1 MDVNGLALDAVVDTG
16 ADVSVLSKEA
26 YQLMEPRL
34 PVKECITMLQ
44 AGKDSEIEGFIAG
57 PFNILISPYNE
68 ADLQVTPLKDRM
80 LLCLDV
86 LFDRRVRLD
95 LGSGAM
101 ELCDENI
108 MKDLKLY
115 VYH

>member
-1 MDVNGLALDAVVDTG
+1 MALDAVVDTG
-16 ADVSVLSKEA
+16 ADVNLLSKEA
-26 YQLMEPRL
+26 YQLMVPR
-34 PVKECITMLQ
+34 PAVKECITMLQ

-57 PFNILISPYNE
+57 PFNIYISPYPKE
-68 ADLQVTPLKDRM
+68 ADLKVAPLKDRM

-86 LFDRRVRLD
+86 LFDQRVGLD

-101 ELCDENI
+101 ELCDKNI

-115 VYH
+115 LYH